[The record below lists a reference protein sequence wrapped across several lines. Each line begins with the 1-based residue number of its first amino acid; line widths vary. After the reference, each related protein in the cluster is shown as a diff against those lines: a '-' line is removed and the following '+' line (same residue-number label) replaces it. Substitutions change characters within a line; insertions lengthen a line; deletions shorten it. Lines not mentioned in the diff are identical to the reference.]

1 MPLPEAILALTEA
14 LSIEREP
21 PIMKIA
27 VFELEEWERDVFD
40 EFSSEH
46 ELILSHETL
55 DADNVHNYT
64 DVDIV
69 SVFIYSELDTEV
81 LEQFQNLKMIATR
94 STGYDH
100 IDTEYCE
107 EHDITVANVPTYGDT
122 TVAEHV
128 FGLLLAISHNLVEAA
143 DRTRRGDFSLQGL
156 QGFDLRDKTLG
167 VVGTGSI
174 GLCVISIAKGFGM
187 HVVAY
192 DIQQDEEAAREL
204 GFRYVSF
211 DDLLANS
218 DVITLHVP
226 SNRHTRHIISHD
238 ALSKVKRGVVLI
250 NTARGPL
257 VDSHA
262 LVEAL
267 ANGTVRA
274 AGLDV
279 LPEEPSIRE
288 EAELLRSLYREEHD
302 LRSLL
307 ADHILLRMRNVIIT
321 PHSAF
326 FTREAVE
333 RILETTVENIR
344 SYIESVSE
352 TEGVTAK

>member
-1 MPLPEAILALTEA
+1 
-14 LSIEREP
+14 
-21 PIMKIA
+21 MKIA
-27 VFELEEWERDVFD
+27 VFELEEWERDIFE

-46 ELILSHETL
+46 ELILTHETL
-55 DADNVHNYT
+55 NADNVQNYT
-64 DVDIV
+64 DADIV
-69 SVFIYSELDTEV
+69 CVFIYSDLDAEV
-81 LEQFQNLKMIATR
+81 LEQFQNLKMVATR

-100 IDTEYCE
+100 IDSEYCE
-107 EHDITVANVPTYGDT
+107 EHGITVANVPTYGDT

-128 FGLLLAISHNLVEAA
+128 FGLLLAISHNLVEAV

-156 QGFDLRDKTLG
+156 QGFDLRGKTLG
-167 VVGTGSI
+167 VLGTGSI
-174 GLCVISIAKGFGM
+174 GRCVISIARGFGM
-187 HVVAY
+187 PVIAFDV
-192 DIQQDEEAAREL
+192 QEDEEAAQKL
-204 GFRYVSF
+204 GFTYVSF
-211 DDLLANS
+211 DELLANS

-226 SNRHTRHIISHD
+226 VNRHTRHIISRD

-257 VDSHA
+257 IDSHA

-344 SYIESVSE
+344 SFIESVSE
-352 TEGVTAK
+352 PEEAPAE